1 MKHNVPLVNIFDFV
15 IDADPEGVKI
25 LTDKGIHG
33 YAAVVNSLKQMQ
45 KYKSMGITG
54 AVSDYL
60 SESDWELLK

>member
-1 MKHNVPLVNIFDFV
+1 M

-25 LTDKGIHG
+25 LTSKGIHV
-33 YAAVVNSLKQMQ
+33 YSAVVNSLKQMQ
-45 KYKSMGITG
+45 AHKDLGITG